1 MIILNPVS
9 RMIESKT
16 NLVKTLMTMVPAFA
30 DRANAA
36 GQDTSLLKS
45 MVWVK
50 NFKNIISEMML
61 TKTKLAVLITKSS
74 KKFTRFKLSYTRQ
87 VAK

>member
-1 MIILNPVS
+1 MIILNPES

-50 NFKNIISEMML
+50 ISKIKYL
-61 TKTKLAVLITKSS
+61 K
-74 KKFTRFKLSYTRQ
+74 
-87 VAK
+87 